1 MPDNLFVAGF
11 IGTPPMNLF
20 RARLVRDGD
29 YVAVELAGTKIPL
42 PKDRAWRYPRLAEYA
57 GREVVLGVR
66 AEDVYAAELKRDWP
80 AIKGRL
86 GLLEALGSSQMGYL
100 HIDATLVSTTA
111 NAQQA
116 QATTTRPED
125 LHTETAS
132 SFVTNLVAFFP
143 PRMPLKINTDVSV
156 ALDPANLHF
165 FDADSGAALR

>member
-1 MPDNLFVAGF
+1 
-11 IGTPPMNLF
+11 
-20 RARLVRDGD
+20 
-29 YVAVELAGTKIPL
+29 
-42 PKDRAWRYPRLAEYA
+42 
-57 GREVVLGVR
+57 
-66 AEDVYAAELKRDWP
+66 VYAAELKRDWP